1 MSRSIQPTTQT
12 EVYVL
17 DSGFLAEVITVNM
30 SCGSLRTLNLYRSG
44 ENNRKIMLH
53 KSYSTNPKDDDD
65 AKSDIG
71 SFLTD
76 VKRCEQIWN
85 RFMDDEEISDP

>member
-1 MSRSIQPTTQT
+1 MSNAKIQPTTQT

-17 DSGFLAEVITVNM
+17 GCNFIAELIAVNM
-30 SCGSLRTLNLYRSG
+30 SGGTLRTLNLYRSG
-44 ENNRKIMLH
+44 SNDRKLLLH
-53 KSYSTNPKDDDD
+53 KSYSTCEEDEQD
-65 AKSDIG
+65 AKADIG

-85 RFMDDEEISDP
+85 RFMDD